1 MISVLLAT
9 TGRPEQVKALI
20 ENLRATTAGHDV
32 ELVCAVDADVDTA
45 EVVAAAQPSA
55 GFRIVLD
62 YEREYR
68 GCSRAWND
76 ALYRSTGDPVVL
88 AADDLEFGE
97 GWLDAALSALH
108 EFDEGWG
115 FVGFNDGHYGEELS
129 THYLVSRRLIVEA
142 FGGVIA
148 WEAYTHSF
156 NDREAN
162 DRARRTGRYA
172 WAQDAHVHHRHW
184 LFGERT
190 QDDTD
195 KRPLEHHPASARAYE
210 QRAAAGFPD
219 DYEAVIA

>member
-9 TGRPEQVKALI
+9 TGRPEQVRALI
-20 ENLRATTAGHDV
+20 ENLRATTTGHEV
-32 ELVCAVDADVDTA
+32 ELVAAVDADQETA
-45 EVVAAAQPSA
+45 AVVVCAAASL
-55 GFRIVLD
+55 GLRIVLD
-62 YEREYR
+62 YSREYR

-76 ALYRSTGDPVVL
+76 ALSASTGDPVVL

-97 GWLDAALSALH
+97 GWLDAALSTLH
-108 EFDEGWG
+108 AFEDGWG

-162 DRARRTGRYA
+162 DRARRAGRYA
-172 WAQDAHVHHRHW
+172 WAEAAHVHHRHW

-190 QDDTD
+190 QDATDT
-195 KRPLEHHPASARAYE
+195 RPLEHHPASARAYE